1 MSALRDSIATWRP
14 RLAKVVRTFLAWWG
28 RSLASWLPSG
38 IRRAL
43 GLSGDRLLLVSGAS
57 GPEMR
62 FDSEEGT
69 AAPLGHDEATL
80 PKWLLVPSNVALRR
94 RMLLPAAAEARLHDV
109 VSFEIDRQTPFN
121 ADEVR
126 FDVRTTGKRDDGRIV
141 AELIVVPRSKLQEQM
156 AGIGAHADSLAG
168 IDVSDATGQ
177 PLRVNLLPLEERRSG
192 RDAVR
197 ILEAGLAGLA
207 MVLAGVLMWQTLDG
221 KRQSVDALARIV
233 DARVA
238 EARPTAAAYRQLE
251 MLRSAEDFLR
261 RKREQAPKALAI
273 LDELSNR
280 IPDHT
285 FIESLSIEGEQLSLT
300 GLSGNASSLVG
311 LLDDSGLWRD
321 PALAGPL
328 QPDSRTTKDR
338 FTLTARVA
346 TSLRTAKERGDSGAD
361 HASGN

>member
-1 MSALRDSIATWRP
+1 
-14 RLAKVVRTFLAWWG
+14 
-28 RSLASWLPSG
+28 
-38 IRRAL
+38 
-43 GLSGDRLLLVSGAS
+43 
-57 GPEMR
+57 
-62 FDSEEGT
+62 
-69 AAPLGHDEATL
+69 
-80 PKWLLVPSNVALRR
+80 
-94 RMLLPAAAEARLHDV
+94 
-109 VSFEIDRQTPFN
+109 
-121 ADEVR
+121 
-126 FDVRTTGKRDDGRIV
+126 
-141 AELIVVPRSKLQEQM
+141 
-156 AGIGAHADSLAG
+156 
-168 IDVSDATGQ
+168 
-177 PLRVNLLPLEERRSG
+177 
-192 RDAVR
+192 
-197 ILEAGLAGLA
+197 
-207 MVLAGVLMWQTLDG
+207 
-221 KRQSVDALARIV
+221 
-233 DARVA
+233 
-238 EARPTAAAYRQLE
+238 E